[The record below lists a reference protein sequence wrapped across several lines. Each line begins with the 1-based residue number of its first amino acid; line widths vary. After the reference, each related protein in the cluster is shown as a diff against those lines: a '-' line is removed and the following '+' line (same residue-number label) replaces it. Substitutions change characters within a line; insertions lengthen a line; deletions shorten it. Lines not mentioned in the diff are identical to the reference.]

1 MDIKIQK
8 LQKKINIRFKN
19 LNLIKKAIT
28 HKSYD
33 PENNF
38 EKLEFLGDR
47 ILGMV
52 ISIKLI
58 ELYPNEKEGILDK
71 KLASL
76 VNRNKC
82 LEIGKN
88 IGLNQFIIVGK
99 QFNKKI
105 ANNVIVNKIISD
117 CMEALI
123 GAIYYEKGF
132 KFTEKFIL
140 NCWKKYLDHS
150 EKTFID
156 SKTKLQEYSLKF
168 FKKLPSYKFIS
179 SSGPK
184 HNLKFKMAVK
194 LENTVF
200 FEGIGE
206 SKKKAE
212 QKAAQNL
219 LKTLEL

>member
-76 VNRNKC
+76 VNKNKC

-105 ANNVIVNKIISD
+105 TNNVIVNKIISD

-140 NCWKKYLDHS
+140 NCWKKYLNYS
-150 EKTFID
+150 ENTFID
-156 SKTKLQEYSLKF
+156 SKTKLQEYSLKY
-168 FKKLPSYKFIS
+168 FKKLPNYKFIS

-184 HNLKFKMAVK
+184 HNPKFKMAVK

-200 FEGIGE
+200 YEGIGE

-219 LKTLEL
+219 LNTLEL

>member
-140 NCWKKYLDHS
+140 NCWKKYLNYS
-150 EKTFID
+150 ENTFID
-156 SKTKLQEYSLKF
+156 SKTKLQEYSLKY
-168 FKKLPSYKFIS
+168 FKKLPNYKFIS

>member
-8 LQKKINIRFKN
+8 LQKKINIKFKN

-47 ILGMV
+47 ILGLV

-140 NCWKKYLDHS
+140 NCWKKYLNYS
-150 EKTFID
+150 ENTFID
-156 SKTKLQEYSLKF
+156 SKTKLQEYSLKY
-168 FKKLPSYKFIS
+168 FKKLPNYKFIS

-184 HNLKFKMAVK
+184 HNPKFKMAVK

-200 FEGIGE
+200 YEGIGE

-219 LKTLEL
+219 LNTLEL